1 MLIVRGAVKDYDWGV
16 VDGLQ
21 AWSGLATGAPQA
33 ELWFGVHP
41 GGPSPLVDPSG
52 EPTGEHLADHFDIE
66 AIPLLSAIRPSIPC
80 ARFRAPRPI
89 R

>member
-21 AWSGLATGAPQA
+21 PWTGQASGGPQA

-41 GGPSPLVDPSG
+41 GD
-52 EPTGEHLADHFDIE
+52 EHV
-66 AIPLLSAIRPSIPC
+66 SRRP
-80 ARFRAPRPI
+80 
-89 R
+89 